1 MKNII
6 KAQLY
11 QLKKEK
17 MIYIIFAIVLLLE
30 CTTMAG
36 EMDLAGSAETGGGV
50 YAARM
55 GVYIMSIA
63 LMFGTM
69 LTGLVCCSDFMD
81 KTVNYEI
88 MGGHERRN
96 AFFGRA
102 AVSLAMGTVGTMI
115 ISAVPVILC
124 TMLYGWGD
132 SIDFGSI
139 FVRWLLSVFPVL
151 RLICEMVFLSCLIR
165 NAYAVMGIAFFVS
178 LAGDSIVQLMGNGS
192 IHFLALGSLKAVFD
206 CSPWVTGAL
215 SGEKEIILYDSA
227 VHAEAVVPAVAFSVV
242 FGIFFL
248 YLGYRIF
255 AKDDLN

>member
-17 MIYIIFAIVLLLE
+17 IIYIIFGVVLLLE

-36 EMDLAGSAETGGGV
+36 EMDLAGSTETGGGI
-50 YAARM
+50 YAAKM

-69 LTGLVCCSDFMD
+69 LTGLVCSSDFMD
-81 KTVNYEI
+81 KTVHYEI
-88 MGGHERRN
+88 MGGHERKN
-96 AFFGRA
+96 SFFGRA
-102 AVSLAMGTVGTMI
+102 AVSLAAGTAGTMI

-124 TMLYGWGD
+124 TLLYGWGD
-132 SIDFGSI
+132 SIDFLGI
-139 FVRWLLSVFPVL
+139 FVRWLLSVFPVF
-151 RLICEMVFLSCLIR
+151 RLVCEIVFLSCLIR

-178 LAGDSIVQLMGNGS
+178 LTGDSIVQLMGNGS
-192 IHFLALGSLKAVFD
+192 IHFLALGSLHAVFD
-206 CSPWVTGAL
+206 CSPWMTGTL
-215 SGEKEIILYDSA
+215 SGEKTLMLYDTA
-227 VHAEAVVPAVAFSVV
+227 IHAETVAAAVVFSVV

-248 YLGYRIF
+248 YLGYRFF